1 MPSWDVAPVRD
12 DEPMGLSSTERLKV
26 WVRAGGICA
35 ICKGYL
41 LESSLT
47 AREVTRGELA
57 HNVGR
62 KPSVRSPRSTH
73 ALPEGERDSADNVVL
88 LCRNCHGEIDDLL
101 QADLFD
107 VDKVFAIKRNHEA
120 FIKDITGRSESQRTV
135 VLRLRGHVRGAPD
148 DLGRDAATKA
158 ILGSTDRFPAFPF
171 APDRFGIEIDLR
183 GIPGEADADPAYY
196 QSAARRID
204 EVIQRSLKP
213 AAEDNAVPHLSV
225 FALARLPLL
234 VYLGS
239 RLDDTIATD
248 VYQRH
253 RNGETWTWP
262 SNGKSA
268 EFVYRFE
275 RSGSAVP
282 TEGVL
287 IVNASGT
294 IHPMELPVGLSDL
307 PRFLIEPVDAV
318 PHVDTI
324 TTRETLGSF
333 ERAVRLLL
341 GELEATHKAV
351 LRLHLFAAAPISAA
365 VTLGRA
371 AGWGIHPSLAV
382 YDRTSSRYQ
391 LVLEV
396 TAP

>member
-1 MPSWDVAPVRD
+1 
-12 DEPMGLSSTERLKV
+12 MGLSSTERLKV

-35 ICKGYL
+35 ICKTYL

-62 KPSVRSPRSTH
+62 KPSTRSPRSLH
-73 ALPEGERDSADNVVL
+73 SLPEPERDTADNVVL

-107 VDKVFAIKRNHEA
+107 VDKVFAIKRDHEA
-120 FIKDITGRSESQRTV
+120 FIRGITGRSESQRTV

-148 DLGRDAATKA
+148 DLGRDAATRA
-158 ILGSTDRFPAFPF
+158 ILGSTNRFPAFPF

-204 EVIQRSLKP
+204 EVIQRLLKP
-213 AAEDNAVPHLSV
+213 AADDDSVPHLSV

-248 VYQRH
+248 IYQRH
-253 RNGETWTWP
+253 RTGETWTWP
-262 SNGKSA
+262 TDGEPA
-268 EFVYRFE
+268 EFVHRMGP
-275 RSGSAVP
+275 SGNGEP

-287 IVNASGT
+287 VVNASGT
-294 IHPMELPVGLSDL
+294 IHPVELPGTLSAL
-307 PRFLIEPVDAV
+307 PRFVIEPVDAV

-324 TTRETLGSF
+324 ATRMTLGSF
-333 ERAVRLLL
+333 ERAVRRLL
-341 GELEATHKAV
+341 GHLEAAHKTV
-351 LRLHLFAAAPISAA
+351 RRLHLFAAAPVSAA

-371 AGWGIHPSLAV
+371 AGWGIHPSIAV
-382 YDRTSSRYQ
+382 YDRTSSGYQ
-391 LVLEV
+391 LALEV

>member
-1 MPSWDVAPVRD
+1 
-12 DEPMGLSSTERLKV
+12 MGLPLTERLKV

-35 ICKGYL
+35 ICKSYL

-57 HNVGR
+57 HNVGQKR
-62 KPSVRSPRSTH
+62 SVRSPRGMH
-73 ALPEGERDSADNVVL
+73 FLPEAERDTADNVVL

-107 VDKVFAIKRNHEA
+107 VDKVFAIKRDHEA

-135 VLRLRGHVRGAPD
+135 VLRMRGNVHGAPD
-148 DLGRDAATKA
+148 NLGRDVATKA

-183 GIPGEADADPAYY
+183 GVPGEADADSAYY
-196 QSAARRID
+196 QAATRRID
-204 EVIQRSLKP
+204 EVIQRFLKP
-213 AAEDNAVPHLSV
+213 AADANSVPHLSV

-234 VYLGS
+234 VYLGF

-248 VYQRH
+248 IYQRH
-253 RNGETWTWP
+253 RTGETWTWP
-262 SNGKSA
+262 SYGEPA
-268 EFVYRFE
+268 EFVHRMGT
-275 RSGSAVP
+275 SGNRDS

-287 IVNASGT
+287 VVNASGT
-294 IHPMELPVGLSDL
+294 IHPMELPGALSAL
-307 PRFLIEPVDAV
+307 PRFVIEPVDAV

-324 TTRETLGSF
+324 ATRATLGSF
-333 ERAVRLLL
+333 ERAVRRLL
-341 GELEATHKAV
+341 GDLEATHKTV
-351 LRLHLFAAAPISAA
+351 RWLHLFAAAPVSAA

-371 AGWGIHPSLAV
+371 AGWGIHPSIAI
-382 YDRTSSRYQ
+382 YDRTSIGYQ

>member
-1 MPSWDVAPVRD
+1 
-12 DEPMGLSSTERLKV
+12 MGLSSTERLKV

-35 ICKGYL
+35 VCKGYL

-57 HNVGR
+57 HNVGQ
-62 KPSVRSPRSTH
+62 KVSARSPRGLH
-73 ALPEGERDSADNVVL
+73 PLPEGERDTADNVVL

-107 VDKVFAIKRNHEA
+107 VDKVFAIKRDHEA

-158 ILGSTDRFPAFPF
+158 ILGSTDRFPAFSL
-171 APDRFGIEIDLR
+171 APDRLGIEIDLR
-183 GIPGEADADPAYY
+183 GIPGEADADSAYY
-196 QSAARRID
+196 QSAVRRID
-204 EVIQRSLKP
+204 EVIQRFIKP
-213 AAEDNAVPHLSV
+213 AADDNAVPHISV

-253 RNGETWTWP
+253 RNGETWAWP
-262 SNGKSA
+262 TKG
-268 EFVYRFE
+268 EP
-275 RSGSAVP
+275 AVFTHRLGPNDSVSP

-294 IHPMELPVGLSDL
+294 IHPIELPADVSAF
-307 PRFLIEPVDAV
+307 PQFFIEPVDAV

-324 TTRETLGSF
+324 ATRAALGSF
-333 ERAVRLLL
+333 ERAVRRFL
-341 GELEATHKAV
+341 GDLEATHKTV
-351 LRLHLFAAAPISAA
+351 RRLHLFAAAPVSAA

-371 AGWGIHPSLAV
+371 AGWGIHPSIAI
-382 YDRTSSRYQ
+382 YDRTSGGYQ